1 MGPRENPQQ
10 MFNLIEN
17 KITKNLKMI
26 LDQAKNKEIQ
36 PREAAMQIAS
46 KRVQKAMERKIMS

>member
-26 LDQAKNKEIQ
+26 LDQAKNKKIQ